1 MSLSPKLA
9 FDVCWEVYQAIR
21 GDLDGIALIDP
32 SKVPSD
38 HMWRPQGGP
47 RGEEYV
53 ADFALAG
60 RKALSRPEDAS
71 RLILFNLFYLGLTPY
86 EHARPFL
93 GLREDVWAD
102 KTEAIREAVGREIIR
117 RQMFPPRAYFG
128 ERTRPRRKHETK
140 RFSCEGGSVGDGALR
155 EVAGGQYA

>member
-1 MSLSPKLA
+1 
-9 FDVCWEVYQAIR
+9 
-21 GDLDGIALIDP
+21 
-32 SKVPSD
+32 
-38 HMWRPQGGP
+38 MWRPQGGP

-86 EHARPFL
+86 EQARNFL

-128 ERTRPRRKHETK
+128 ERTKPRKQLNGKINGKAASAHAVSTYGMNYLQSAEEFRGLA
-140 RFSCEGGSVGDGALR
+140 RGSATS
-155 EVAGGQYA
+155 